1 MLGYDSENKV
11 FINEQLS
18 EELVQTSET
27 EGLICIRCYCVGNS
41 SSGRLKVCVNEEQ
54 CFNNEIPVD
63 GQSVVCCEFILPDR
77 ICDHQLVRKTIDN
90 TLKVQYVK
98 CYLVIA
104 KEQSQ
109 KFFNEVYKNF
119 LLESPM
125 RLKVCNIRQYGNVCL
140 SMLTNTQLYTES
152 MKEAFGIIK
161 FNAEFVEYSKQVIMF
176 HSKGQKQ
183 HNKNQEC
190 GATGTTVVGMCK
202 KAFKSF
208 SRRVKKNVGEHDEQR
223 LVCEKDEYDDGQD
236 RPMVLGSKETTAD
249 RWGGGGKYK

>member
-1 MLGYDSENKV
+1 MLGYDSESKV

-18 EELVQTSET
+18 EELVQTSAI

-54 CFNNEIPVD
+54 CLNNEIPVD

-77 ICDHQLVRKTIDN
+77 ICDHQLVREAIAN
-90 TLKVQYVK
+90 TSKVQCVK
-98 CYLVIA
+98 CYLVIEN
-104 KEQSQ
+104 EQSQ
-109 KFFNEVYKNF
+109 KFCNEVYKNF
-119 LLESPM
+119 LLELPR

-140 SMLTNTQLYTES
+140 SMLTNTQLCTES
-152 MKEAFGIIK
+152 MREAFGIIK

-190 GATGTTVVGMCK
+190 GATGTTVADMCK

-208 SRRVKKNVGEHDEQR
+208 SRRAKKDVGEHDKQR
-223 LVCEKDEYDDGQD
+223 LVCEKDEYDDRHD
-236 RPMVLGSKETTAD
+236 RPMVSGFKETTAD
-249 RWGGGGKYK
+249 RGGGEV